1 MNRMLTIAAIS
12 GFLAVALGAFGA
24 HALKE
29 ILAERITIYETANRY
44 HFYHTFAIF
53 ISAGFYSVYGKK
65 NFLISGYLFA
75 AGIFIFAGSLYA
87 LSISGVRILGAI
99 TPIGGFL
106 LLAGW
111 ATLGYAVVKLKVI
124 TQETEFPQKH

>member
-1 MNRMLTIAAIS
+1 MNRILTIGAVS

-29 ILAERITIYETANRY
+29 LLGERITVYETANRY

-53 ISAGFYSVYGKK
+53 ISALLYSTFHKK
-65 NFLISGYLFA
+65 SFLTSCYLFA
-75 AGIFIFAGSLYA
+75 AGTLIFSGSLYA

-99 TPIGGFL
+99 TPIGGVL

-111 ATLGYAVVKLKVI
+111 ATLGYSVIRLK
-124 TQETEFPQKH
+124 